1 MGMAMNQES
10 VLLNTAA
17 SLSKKAG
24 AISQENYLD
33 YIAHI
38 PAVTIDKNSIDF
50 EATKNRISISF
61 SIQHDNETE
70 EFVTWGMRKI
80 AAKKSNQNGLAT
92 E

>member
-1 MGMAMNQES
+1 MGMVKDQES

-24 AISQENYLD
+24 EFSQENCLE

-38 PAVTIDKNSIDF
+38 PAATVDKNSIDF

-70 EFVTWGMRKI
+70 EFITWGMRKI
-80 AAKKSNQNGLAT
+80 AAKKSNQNGLAAD
-92 E
+92 